1 MALKE
6 KMIWFRGATVLSLL
20 LTIIVGGF
28 YIVTPPSEPVNEAF
42 TAQTPTRTAPL
53 ANVK

>member
-6 KMIWFRGATVLSLL
+6 KMIWFGGATVLSLV

-28 YIVTPPSEPVNEAF
+28 YIVTPPTEPVDEAY
-42 TAQTPTRTAPL
+42 TAQTPTRIAPL
-53 ANVK
+53 ANLK